1 MQDVFIIGS
10 KGLGNYGG
18 YETLVTKLI
27 DYHSSNPN
35 IRYHIACKANGT
47 GCMDEKKL
55 PGAKTVSPH
64 HFKYGNAICYKV
76 PVKEQFKSAQ
86 AIFYDIDSLKWAIN
100 HIKKH
105 HIEHPIVYVL
115 TCRIGPF
122 FEKYVKEIHQ
132 LGGKVFVNPDWEC
145 EIIWTTREKPDLM
158 RVYAA

>member
-18 YETLVTKLI
+18 YETFVMKLI
-27 DYHSSNPN
+27 DYHSSNRN
-35 IRYHIACKANGT
+35 IRYHIACKANGS
-47 GCMDEKKL
+47 GYMDEKNL
-55 PGAKTVSPH
+55 PGAKTISPH
-64 HFKYGNAICYKV
+64 HFKYRNAICYKV

-115 TCRIGPF
+115 ACRIGPF

-132 LGGKVFVNPDWEC
+132 LGGKVFVNPDGDAQ
-145 EIIWTTREKPDLM
+145 IISRKKIGLM
-158 RVYAA
+158 AA